1 MFAQGSIVDPEM
13 AAALLA
19 EGKADAVEM
28 TRALIA
34 DPELP
39 SKLRQGRTDDI
50 RPCLLA
56 NQDNIIGLVQNPRLS
71 CANNPAAGYEC
82 EAEFAPLKPAR
93 IQHRVLIIGRWAR
106 RVWKRRAS
114 RRCVGIG

>member
-1 MFAQGSIVDPEM
+1 M
-13 AAALLA
+13 AATLLV

-39 SKLRQGRTDDI
+39 AKLRQGRISDI

-71 CANNPAAGYEC
+71 CANNPSAGYEQ

-93 IQHRVLIIGRWAR
+93 VPHRCSSSAVGRQ
-106 RVWKRRAS
+106 VWKRHGLLPCAA
-114 RRCVGIG
+114 IA